1 MHELKQTQ
9 FDFIIIGAGSAGST
23 LASRL
28 SENPN
33 VQVCLLE
40 AGGKDSNP
48 LIHIPFGLSL
58 LSRIKNVG
66 WNYNTASQVNLD
78 NRELYW
84 PRGRTLGGSS
94 SINAM
99 CYIRGDQKD
108 YDDWQAQGAQG
119 WDWQSVK
126 PYFIKSERQQ
136 HGGSDNHGNQGLL
149 HVNDLRHTNKLS
161 QSFVK
166 SAAQVGM
173 PILQDFNGEE
183 REGLGFYQVT
193 QVNGQRCS
201 SAKGYLQP
209 ALQRSNLTVLTHAQ
223 VEHIVVD
230 DGVATGV
237 KLHLK
242 DKLIQLN
249 AKQEVLL
256 CGGAINSPQI
266 LMLSGIG
273 PKAHLTEHGIKVN
286 VDLPGVGQNLQDH
299 LDAIVQQRCE
309 ARESYAV
316 ALPSLP
322 MYIKSVFQYLF
333 GRKGL
338 MTSNIAE
345 AGGFAKSK
353 YATDR
358 PDLQYH
364 FLPAILLNHG
374 RSTAFGY
381 GYGVHVCCLYPKSV
395 GEIRLA
401 SSDPLAPAI
410 IDPNYLSHPDDIAV
424 MIDGVRKARELLATS
439 EFNQY
444 GSREIGP
451 GIAAQSDEE
460 ILAYLRKRAE
470 TIYHPIGTCKM
481 GNTEDPMTVVDS
493 QLKVKGITG
502 LRVVDASVMPSL
514 IGGNTNAPTIM
525 IAEKAADMIKQQYQ
539 LSL

>member
-1 MHELKQTQ
+1 
-9 FDFIIIGAGSAGST
+9 
-23 LASRL
+23 
-28 SENPN
+28 
-33 VQVCLLE
+33 
-40 AGGKDSNP
+40 
-48 LIHIPFGLSL
+48 
-58 LSRIKNVG
+58 
-66 WNYNTASQVNLD
+66 
-78 NRELYW
+78 
-84 PRGRTLGGSS
+84 
-94 SINAM
+94 
-99 CYIRGDQKD
+99 
-108 YDDWQAQGAQG
+108 
-119 WDWQSVK
+119 
-126 PYFIKSERQQ
+126 
-136 HGGSDNHGNQGLL
+136 LL

-161 QSFVK
+161 RSFVK
-166 SAAQVGM
+166 SAQQVGM
-173 PILQDFNGEE
+173 PILEDFNLEE

-201 SAKGYLQP
+201 SAKGYLKP
-209 ALQRSNLTVLTHAQ
+209 ALERPNLTVLTHAQ
-223 VEHIVVD
+223 VEQIVIED
-230 DGVATGV
+230 NLATGV
-237 KLHLK
+237 KLHHKGQPIHLK
-242 DKLIQLN
+242 
-249 AKQEVLL
+249 ATREVLL
-256 CGGAINSPQI
+256 SGGAINSPQI

-273 PKAHLTEHGIKVN
+273 PKGHLAEHGIETL

-309 ARESYAV
+309 AKESYAV

-322 MYIKSVFQYLF
+322 RYIKSVFQYVF
-333 GRKGL
+333 GRQGL

-353 YATDR
+353 LATDR

-401 SSDPLAPAI
+401 SSDPLAPAV
-410 IDPNYLSHPDDIAV
+410 IDPNYLTHPDDIAV
-424 MIDGVRKARELLATS
+424 MIDGVRKARDILSTS
-439 EFNQY
+439 EFAQY
-444 GSREIGP
+444 GAREIGP

-481 GNTEDPMTVVDS
+481 GSVEDPMAVVDS
-493 QLKVKGITG
+493 QLNVKGVKG

-525 IAEKAADMIKQQYQ
+525 IAEKAADMIKQQHG
-539 LSL
+539 L

>member
-1 MHELKQTQ
+1 MQELTQTQ
-9 FDFIIIGAGSAGST
+9 FDFIIIGAGSAGSA

-28 SENPN
+28 TENPH

-66 WNYNTASQVNLD
+66 WNYNTAAQANLD
-78 NRELYW
+78 NRKLYW
-84 PRGRTLGGSS
+84 PRGKTLGGSS

-136 HGGSDNHGNQGLL
+136 HGASDNHGDQGLL

-161 QSFVK
+161 RSFVK
-166 SAAQVGM
+166 SAQQVGM
-173 PILQDFNGEE
+173 PILEDFNLKE

-201 SAKGYLQP
+201 SAKGYLKP
-209 ALQRSNLTVLTHAQ
+209 ALDRPNLTVLTHAQ
-223 VEHIVVD
+223 VEQIVIED
-230 DGVATGV
+230 NLATGV
-237 KLHLK
+237 KLHHKGQSIHLK
-242 DKLIQLN
+242 
-249 AKQEVLL
+249 AKREVLL
-256 CGGAINSPQI
+256 SSGAINSPQI

-273 PKAHLTEHGIKVN
+273 PKAHLAEHGIETL

-309 ARESYAV
+309 AKESYAV

-322 MYIKSVFQYLF
+322 RYIKSVFQYVF
-333 GRKGL
+333 GRQGL

-353 YATDR
+353 LATDR

-401 SSDPLAPAI
+401 SSDPLEPAV
-410 IDPNYLSHPDDIAV
+410 IDPNYLTHPDDIAV
-424 MIDGVRKARELLATS
+424 MIDGVRKARDILATS
-439 EFNQY
+439 EFAQY
-444 GSREIGP
+444 GAREIGP

-460 ILAYLRKRAE
+460 ILTYLRKRAE

-481 GNTEDPMTVVDS
+481 GSVEDPMAVVDS
-493 QLKVKGITG
+493 QLNVKGLTG
-502 LRVVDASVMPSL
+502 LRVIDASVMPSL
-514 IGGNTNAPTIM
+514 VGGNTNAPTIM
-525 IAEKAADMIKQQYQ
+525 IAEKAADMIKQQHG
-539 LSL
+539 L